1 MLHALHSNSTQC
13 NSEAPQVGEDEDLY
27 KDAGLGGHGGGS
39 ERAMEHEVGGDQF
52 PVLPS
57 SGYR

>member
-13 NSEAPQVGEDEDLY
+13 NGEAPQVGEDEDLY
-27 KDAGLGGHGGGS
+27 RDAGQGGHGVGS
-39 ERAMEHEVGGDQF
+39 VRAMEREVGGDQF